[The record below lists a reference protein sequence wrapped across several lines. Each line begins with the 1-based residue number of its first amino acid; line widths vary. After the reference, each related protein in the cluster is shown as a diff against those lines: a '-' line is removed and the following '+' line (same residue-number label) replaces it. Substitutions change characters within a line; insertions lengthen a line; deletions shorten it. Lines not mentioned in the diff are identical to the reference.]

1 MIVMSEPGMKYA
13 IEQFNKRGY
22 LNGFIVERPEH
33 SNPKDTER
41 LKVAINALGVIHEI
55 HKANIFL
62 EEMGS
67 ETRIDLKIFHLIL
80 DKILNQYTKLTD
92 EHRKRFFME
101 TKKLEE
107 LRRTISSF
115 SHTDFYFPAE
125 VEYMVLGTSMEEV
138 GTMNNCLSDEDF
150 NDIYAHHIAYFQK
163 GLMSYD
169 RFIGSLRE
177 WIEMIREAKETLKV
191 A

>member
-1 MIVMSEPGMKYA
+1 MIVMSEPGMKHA

-22 LNGFIVERPEH
+22 FNGFVVERPEH

-41 LKVAINALGVIHEI
+41 LKVAINTLGVIHEI
-55 HKANIFL
+55 HKANILL

-67 ETRIDLKIFHLIL
+67 ETRIDLEIFHLIL

-125 VEYMVLGTSMEEV
+125 VEYMVLGTSTEEV
-138 GTMNNCLSDEDF
+138 ETLGNCLSDEDF
-150 NDIYAHHIAYFQK
+150 KDIYAHHLAYFQK
-163 GLMSYD
+163 GLMGYE
-169 RFIGSLRE
+169 RFIDSLRE
-177 WIEMIREAKETLKV
+177 WIEMIRRSKEELRV

>member
-1 MIVMSEPGMKYA
+1 MIVMSEPGMKHA

-22 LNGFIVERPEH
+22 FNGFIVERPEH

-55 HKANIFL
+55 HKANILL

-67 ETRIDLKIFHLIL
+67 ETRIDLEVFHLIL

-125 VEYMVLGTSMEEV
+125 VDYMVLGTSMEEV
-138 GTMNNCLSDEDF
+138 GTLNNCLSDEDF
-150 NDIYAHHIAYFQK
+150 NDIYAHHLAYFQK
-163 GLMSYD
+163 GLMSYE
-169 RFIGSLRE
+169 RFFDSLRE
-177 WIEMIREAKETLKV
+177 WIEMMRRSKEELRV